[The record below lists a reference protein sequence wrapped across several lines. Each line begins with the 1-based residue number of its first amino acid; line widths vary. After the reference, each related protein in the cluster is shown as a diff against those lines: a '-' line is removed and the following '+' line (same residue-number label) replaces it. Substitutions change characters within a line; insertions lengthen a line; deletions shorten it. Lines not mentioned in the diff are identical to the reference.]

1 MGHSTVDDIQR
12 PVARQS
18 RSARG
23 LHPCLLCSRGC
34 LAFVL
39 VMAFVAVPPMLLP
52 ADVALIQVNLKK
64 LNTNNVSLNDAT
76 EAEVDVII
84 HKLRST

>member
-64 LNTNNVSLNDAT
+64 LNAKNVSLKDAT
-76 EAEVDVII
+76 EAVVHGII
-84 HKLRST
+84 QKLRST